1 MNVSNII
8 RPGNNAVTVVEGQQ
22 GFSNPSGARFKHRV
36 RAHVPGP
43 APALRAASR

>member
-8 RPGNNAVTVVEGQQ
+8 RPGNNAVAAMEGQQ
-22 GFSNPSGARFKHRV
+22 GSSNPSDARFKHRV

-43 APALRAASR
+43 GPALRAASR